1 MNYHNMADRKKK
13 KIKLKKIKLNLSD
26 TGLDAS
32 KRAVPKAGELLGNE
46 IADAVTLYLSQT
58 MIILRNKNLRQ

>member
-32 KRAVPKAGELLGNE
+32 KRVVPKTGELLGNE
-46 IADAVTLYLSQT
+46 IADDVTLYLSQT